1 MDNGS
6 IKTKNLLDKYNVE
19 YTYNHNDDIYIVN
32 DVYITLKDEDD
43 LSDKSLFNNLRVL
56 KDLVIRCKSHH
67 IIGDKFLNDSRIDGN
82 VFIYKCKR
90 VGEDFIVNSKIGGS
104 LYCSTVESTG
114 EYMLNNTIIGG
125 SIYFD
130 SLKHLPFANSLQY
143 RYINGSLYLNS
154 LEELDNLDKVV
165 VYDDLYIGAVKKD
178 IPSHIN
184 IVVYGYVDEPI
195 VYVGDNIFKNTNHL
209 SIKNNSDLFYELNID
224 FIEQYDSCIVTQ
236 PLKLK
241 YFDNDV
247 PFNNLLKSITFK
259 EYVEFDLCGKMNGD
273 IINKSCKF
281 EQGVKFNNEYVDE
294 CNMRVDDD
302 TYVSKYLFIDNLKIL
317 IDCSNIK
324 FLEIVDENNIVTTY
338 NDNSSK
344 TIYCKDEY
352 VVNDVFNEIKN
363 KIYEYE

>member
-143 RYINGSLYLNS
+143 RYINGSDRKS
-154 LEELDNLDKVV
+154 VV
-165 VYDDLYIGAVKKD
+165 
-178 IPSHIN
+178 
-184 IVVYGYVDEPI
+184 
-195 VYVGDNIFKNTNHL
+195 
-209 SIKNNSDLFYELNID
+209 
-224 FIEQYDSCIVTQ
+224 
-236 PLKLK
+236 
-241 YFDNDV
+241 
-247 PFNNLLKSITFK
+247 
-259 EYVEFDLCGKMNGD
+259 
-273 IINKSCKF
+273 
-281 EQGVKFNNEYVDE
+281 
-294 CNMRVDDD
+294 
-302 TYVSKYLFIDNLKIL
+302 
-317 IDCSNIK
+317 
-324 FLEIVDENNIVTTY
+324 
-338 NDNSSK
+338 
-344 TIYCKDEY
+344 
-352 VVNDVFNEIKN
+352 
-363 KIYEYE
+363 